1 MRFRNESNACLI
13 CNLENGKPLLPG
25 AVYDTMYLLK
35 KKVIRLL
42 ESSFPKLRAIKRIPF
57 YFDRK

>member
-13 CNLENGKPLLPG
+13 CNPENGKPLLPG